1 MSLSAAF
8 VLYAQPLPPL
18 SRLAVALALTLAA
31 WELRRR
37 SRKQLNRLSPVLLR
51 LSQTQKT
58 RGFPRAF
65 VIVSRSA

>member
-37 SRKQLNRLSPVLLR
+37 SRKQLNRLSLVLLR

-58 RGFPRAF
+58 RGFPRAC